1 MNVTNKTTSRPCPI
15 CAGRSADAL
24 LHLPFALPDGSP
36 LPDAYDVVACRGC
49 GFVYADTP
57 AAQSE
62 YDRYYHEHSKYEDP
76 QVATGG
82 SQTAHDRAR
91 IAAQA
96 DRIRQRI
103 SADARILDL
112 GCAGGG
118 LLLALR
124 ERGCHNL
131 AGIDGAAACITAI
144 ANQGIIAIE
153 ARLSALGTAGLRPEY
168 DLIILSHVLEHVVDL
183 QPLLQAVRALLA
195 PGGAIYVETPDAS
208 SYLGHAFVPYYFFDS
223 EHINHFDPDS
233 IATLARACGLVP
245 VDAGCTEFA
254 VADGLTYP
262 ACWSWLHDVANTTSA
277 APDTGTGL
285 RAAIERY
292 LAESVARENATPL
305 TDLAASGRPLVLWG
319 AGSHAQRLFGQGLL
333 GRCNIIA
340 IVDRDCNK
348 QGMLFAGH
356 RVQAPEAVILPNDAA
371 VAVAAAVHATAI
383 ANDAACVWPGCSVI
397 TLAGTAE
404 GQ

>member
-1 MNVTNKTTSRPCPI
+1 MNITIKTTSRPCPI
-15 CAGRSADAL
+15 CDERSADAL
-24 LHLPFALPDGSP
+24 LHLPFALPEGSP
-36 LPDAYDVVACRGC
+36 LPDAYDVVACRSC

-57 AAQSE
+57 VAQPE

-76 QVATGG
+76 LVATGG
-82 SQTAHDRAR
+82 SQTAHDRSR

-103 SADARILDL
+103 SADARILDI

-124 ERGCHNL
+124 ERGCHDL
-131 AGIDGAAACITAI
+131 VGVDGAAACIA
-144 ANQGIIAIE
+144 ALSLQGIIAIE
-153 ARLSALGTAGLRPEY
+153 APLSTLGAAGLRPEY

-183 QPLLQAVRALLA
+183 RPLLQAVRALLA

-208 SYLGHAFVPYYFFDS
+208 SYPGHVFVPYYFFDS
-223 EHINHFDPDS
+223 EHINHFDPES
-233 IATLARACGLVP
+233 IAALARVCGLAP
-245 VDAGCTEFA
+245 ADAGRTEFA

-262 ACWSWLHDVANTTSA
+262 ACWSWLNGVANTA
-277 APDTGTGL
+277 PEAPDTGTGL
-285 RAAIERY
+285 RAAIEHY

-305 TDLAASGRPLVLWG
+305 ATLAASGQPLVLWG

-333 GRCNIIA
+333 GRCNIVA
-340 IVDRDCNK
+340 IVDRDSNK

-356 RVQAPEAVILPNDAA
+356 RVQPPESVPLPDGAII
-371 VAVAAAVHATAI
+371 AVAAAVHFGTI
-383 ANDAACVWPGCSVI
+383 AHDAASIWPGCTVI
-397 TLAGTAE
+397 TLAGDTN
-404 GQ
+404 GR